1 MYRSLTNEYTKSKGS
16 LDAQKSNPPYS
27 QPAYSLYFLYDEAKS
42 EQDRGGAKQNL
53 HSVVVD
59 RPFVQIAN

>member
-1 MYRSLTNEYTKSKGS
+1 MNTQNQRVIGRPKG
-16 LDAQKSNPPYS
+16 NPPYS